1 LSERI
6 PYVKRL
12 REELVSAIAAK
23 QTRSGAWNHW
33 LAPRRWGRAAVAGAV
48 AVVAVV
54 LVLVVAGPLRGSP
67 ALAITHED
75 ERATVRLLDPNAGVE
90 AMERELEAAGIDG
103 NVEEVAVSPSLVG
116 RWMGASWLYG
126 PPEDVPEELGG
137 GQRWSGGS
145 TDTPAVS
152 GGGKT
157 LRLPADGVYQLT
169 LWLGRPAEP
178 DEPYW
183 VSGSAFAEQEPLHCS
198 GVDGMRAVEAGQVV
212 TRLGYEV
219 SWFTVFVVP
228 GEDRPG
234 FETPGVEVN
243 PVNRAPKGTVSGAE
257 AVNRTKVRLFVV
269 PDGEQAPW
277 LDLVDST
284 EILDPLIVETEMAT
298 RDTDR
303 WPSGPSQRRNVVSP
317 NVRCGG

>member
-1 LSERI
+1 
-6 PYVKRL
+6 
-12 REELVSAIAAK
+12 
-23 QTRSGAWNHW
+23 
-33 LAPRRWGRAAVAGAV
+33 
-48 AVVAVV
+48 
-54 LVLVVAGPLRGSP
+54 
-67 ALAITHED
+67 
-75 ERATVRLLDPNAGVE
+75 
-90 AMERELEAAGIDG
+90 
-103 NVEEVAVSPSLVG
+103 
-116 RWMGASWLYG
+116 
-126 PPEDVPEELGG
+126 
-137 GQRWSGGS
+137 
-145 TDTPAVS
+145 
-152 GGGKT
+152 
-157 LRLPADGVYQLT
+157 
-169 LWLGRPAEP
+169 
-178 DEPYW
+178 
-183 VSGSAFAEQEPLHCS
+183 
-198 GVDGMRAVEAGQVV
+198 
-212 TRLGYEV
+212 LGYEV

-243 PVNRAPKGTVSGAE
+243 PVDRPPKGTVSGAE